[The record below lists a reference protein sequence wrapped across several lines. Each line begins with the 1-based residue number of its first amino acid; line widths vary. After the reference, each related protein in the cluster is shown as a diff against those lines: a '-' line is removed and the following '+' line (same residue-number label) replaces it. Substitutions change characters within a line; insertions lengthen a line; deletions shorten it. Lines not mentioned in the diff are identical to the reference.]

1 LKIDEPRLLVRVVG
15 HLPLLDEAR
24 AVFGK
29 AQGGTRRIGSTRRST
44 TSALR
49 VAFADGK

>member
-24 AVFGK
+24 ATVGK
-29 AQGGTRRIGSTRRST
+29 CSARRKEEPGG
-44 TSALR
+44 
-49 VAFADGK
+49 